1 MYTTSS
7 FKLVQL
13 AVAAALLFM
22 LASCGVAK
30 RNYREMIYF
39 QNAKQVNTPVR
50 LQLKPTVIQKYDQLM
65 IQVYAQSINQEQALL
80 FNMTSG
86 IGQNQNGVVNVQ
98 QGNTLAGYIVDYEG
112 NIDFPIIGKVK
123 AMGYTKSEF
132 IDTLKNHLKAYIKDP
147 IVVVR
152 YLNYNITV
160 LGEVNSPGLKSFP
173 NEKATVLDAISAAG
187 DIRDAGLRKSILLI
201 RTMPDG
207 TIQQHEIDL
216 TNIECYNSPYFQLQP
231 NDVLYVPSNKI
242 RLRNANQDPTIYRDL
257 PLALSFLSYLLLL
270 NNVFRFIN

>member
-1 MYTTSS
+1 MHTIPS
-7 FKLVQL
+7 KLSNLVL
-13 AVAAALLFM
+13 AAALLFM

-39 QNAKQVNTPVR
+39 QNAKQVNVPVR

-65 IQVYAQSINQEQALL
+65 IQVYSQSINQEQAAI

-86 IGQNQNGVVNVQ
+86 MGQNGVVNMQ

-112 NIDFPIIGKVK
+112 NIDFPVIGKVK
-123 AMGYTKSEF
+123 AMGLSKSEF
-132 IDTLKNHLKAYIKDP
+132 IDTLKKHLQAYIKDP

-160 LGEVNSPGLKSFP
+160 LGEVNSPGLKGFP
-173 NEKATVLDAISAAG
+173 NEKVTVLDAISAAG
-187 DIRDAGLRKSILLI
+187 DIKDAGLRKSILLI

-231 NDVLYVPSNKI
+231 NDVLYVQSNKI
-242 RLRNANQDPTIYRDL
+242 RLRNANQDPTIYRDF

-270 NNVFRFIN
+270 NSVFKFIN

>member
-1 MYTTSS
+1 MHTIPS
-7 FKLVQL
+7 KLSNLVL
-13 AVAAALLFM
+13 AAALLFM

-39 QNAKQVNTPVR
+39 QNAKQVNVPVR

-65 IQVYAQSINQEQALL
+65 IQVYSQSINQEQAAI

-86 IGQNQNGVVNVQ
+86 IGQNQNGMVNVQ

-112 NIDFPIIGKVK
+112 NIDFPVIGKVK
-123 AMGYTKSEF
+123 AMGLSKSEF
-132 IDTLKNHLKAYIKDP
+132 IDTLKKHLQAYIKDP

-187 DIRDAGLRKSILLI
+187 DIKDAGLRKSILLI

-231 NDVLYVPSNKI
+231 NDVLYVQSNKI
-242 RLRNANQDPTIYRDL
+242 RLRNANQDPTIYRDI

-270 NNVFRFIN
+270 NSVFKFIN

>member
-65 IQVYAQSINQEQALL
+65 IQVYAQSINQEQAAL

-86 IGQNQNGVVNVQ
+86 MGQNGVVNVQ

-123 AMGYTKSEF
+123 AIRILAGIELGSRRIF
-132 IDTLKNHLKAYIKDP
+132 DKNIFSLIMSFY
-147 IVVVR
+147 
-152 YLNYNITV
+152 YNIT
-160 LGEVNSPGLKSFP
+160 
-173 NEKATVLDAISAAG
+173 
-187 DIRDAGLRKSILLI
+187 
-201 RTMPDG
+201 
-207 TIQQHEIDL
+207 
-216 TNIECYNSPYFQLQP
+216 
-231 NDVLYVPSNKI
+231 
-242 RLRNANQDPTIYRDL
+242 
-257 PLALSFLSYLLLL
+257 
-270 NNVFRFIN
+270 

>member
-1 MYTTSS
+1 
-7 FKLVQL
+7 
-13 AVAAALLFM
+13 M

-65 IQVYAQSINQEQALL
+65 IQVYAQSINQEQAAL

-86 IGQNQNGVVNVQ
+86 MGQNQNGVVNVQ

-112 NIDFPIIGKVK
+112 NIDFPMIGKVK

-160 LGEVNSPGLKSFP
+160 LGEVNSPGLKGFP

-187 DIRDAGLRKSILLI
+187 DIKDAGLRKSILLI

>member
-1 MYTTSS
+1 MHTIPS
-7 FKLVQL
+7 KLSNLVL
-13 AVAAALLFM
+13 AAALLFM

-39 QNAKQVNTPVR
+39 QNAKQVNVPVR

-65 IQVYAQSINQEQALL
+65 IQVYSQSINQEQAAI

-86 IGQNQNGVVNVQ
+86 MGQNGVVNMQ

-112 NIDFPIIGKVK
+112 NIDFPVIGKVK
-123 AMGYTKSEF
+123 AMGLSKSEF
-132 IDTLKNHLKAYIKDP
+132 IDTLKKHLQAYIKDP

-160 LGEVNSPGLKSFP
+160 LGEVNNPGLKSFP

-187 DIRDAGLRKSILLI
+187 DIKDAGLRKSILLI

-231 NDVLYVPSNKI
+231 NDVLYVQSNKI
-242 RLRNANQDPTIYRDL
+242 RLRNANQDPTIYRDI

-270 NNVFRFIN
+270 NSVFKFIN

>member
-1 MYTTSS
+1 MHTIPS
-7 FKLVQL
+7 KLSNLVL
-13 AVAAALLFM
+13 AAALLFM

-39 QNAKQVNTPVR
+39 QNAKQVNVPVR

-65 IQVYAQSINQEQALL
+65 IQVYSQSINQEQAAI

-86 IGQNQNGVVNVQ
+86 LGQNGVVNMQ

-112 NIDFPIIGKVK
+112 NIDFPVIGKVK
-123 AMGYTKSEF
+123 AMGLSKSEF
-132 IDTLKNHLKAYIKDP
+132 IDTLKKHLQAYIKDP

-187 DIRDAGLRKSILLI
+187 DIKDAGLRKSILLI

-231 NDVLYVPSNKI
+231 NDVLYVQSNKI
-242 RLRNANQDPTIYRDL
+242 RLRNANQDPTIYRDI

-270 NNVFRFIN
+270 NSVFKFIN

>member
-1 MYTTSS
+1 MYTTSYS
-7 FKLVQL
+7 KLAHL
-13 AVAAALLFM
+13 AIAAALLFM

-39 QNAKQVNTPVR
+39 QNAKQVNTPIR
-50 LQLKPTVIQKYDQLM
+50 LQLKPTVLQKFDQLM
-65 IQVYAQSINQEQALL
+65 IQVYAQSINQEQANL
-80 FNMTSG
+80 FNITSG
-86 IGQNQNGVVNVQ
+86 MGTNGAINMQ
-98 QGNTLAGYIVDYEG
+98 QGATVLAGYIVDYEG
-112 NIDFPIIGKVK
+112 NIDFPVIGKVK
-123 AMGYTKSEF
+123 AMGLSKSEF

-160 LGEVNSPGLKSFP
+160 LGEVNNPGLKSFP

-242 RLRNANQDPTIYRDL
+242 RLRSANQDPTVYRDL

-270 NNVFRFIN
+270 NSVFKFIN

>member
-1 MYTTSS
+1 MHTIPS
-7 FKLVQL
+7 KLSNLVL
-13 AVAAALLFM
+13 AAALLFM

-39 QNAKQVNTPVR
+39 QNAKQVNVPVR

-65 IQVYAQSINQEQALL
+65 IQVYSQSINQEQAAI

-86 IGQNQNGVVNVQ
+86 MGQNGVVNMQ

-112 NIDFPIIGKVK
+112 NIDFPVIGKVK
-123 AMGYTKSEF
+123 AMGLSKSDF

-160 LGEVNSPGLKSFP
+160 LGEVNNPGLKSFP

-187 DIRDAGLRKSILLI
+187 DIKDAGLRKSILLI

-231 NDVLYVPSNKI
+231 NDVLYVQSNKI
-242 RLRNANQDPTIYRDL
+242 RLRNANQDPTIYRDI

-270 NNVFRFIN
+270 NSVFKFIN

>member
-1 MYTTSS
+1 MHTIPS
-7 FKLVQL
+7 KLSNLVL
-13 AVAAALLFM
+13 AAALLFM

-39 QNAKQVNTPVR
+39 QNAKQVNTPIR
-50 LQLKPTVIQKYDQLM
+50 LQLKPTVLQKFDQLM
-65 IQVYAQSINQEQALL
+65 IQVYAQSINQEQANL
-80 FNMTSG
+80 FNITSG
-86 IGQNQNGVVNVQ
+86 MGTNGAINMQ
-98 QGNTLAGYIVDYEG
+98 QGATVLAGYIVDYEG
-112 NIDFPIIGKVK
+112 NIDFPVIGKVK
-123 AMGYTKSEF
+123 AMGLSKSEF
-132 IDTLKNHLKAYIKDP
+132 IDTLKNNLKAYIKDP

-152 YLNYNITV
+152 YINYNVTV
-160 LGEVNSPGLKSFP
+160 LGEVNSPGLKNFP

-187 DIRDAGLRKSILLI
+187 DIKDAGLRKSILLI

-231 NDVLYVPSNKI
+231 NDVLYVQSNKI
-242 RLRNANQDPTIYRDL
+242 RLRNANQDPTIYRDV

>member
-1 MYTTSS
+1 MFTTSS

-39 QNAKQVNTPVR
+39 QNAKQVNVPVR

-65 IQVYAQSINQEQALL
+65 IQVYAQSINQEQAAL

-86 IGQNQNGVVNVQ
+86 MGQNGVVNVQ

-112 NIDFPIIGKVK
+112 NIDFPMIGKVQ
-123 AMGYTKSEF
+123 AMGLTKSAF

-160 LGEVNSPGLKSFP
+160 LGEVNSPGLKTFP

-231 NDVLYVPSNKI
+231 NDVLYVQSNKI
-242 RLRNANQDPTIYRDL
+242 RLRSANQDPTVYRDL

-270 NNVFRFIN
+270 NSVFKFIN